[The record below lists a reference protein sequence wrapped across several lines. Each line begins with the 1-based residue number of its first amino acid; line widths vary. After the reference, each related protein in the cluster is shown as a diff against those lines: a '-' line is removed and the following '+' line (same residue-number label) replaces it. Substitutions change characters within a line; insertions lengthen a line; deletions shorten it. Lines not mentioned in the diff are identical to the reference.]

1 MGLFFFVIFTVS
13 SYLILVQFAA
23 SNPAHLRVNVGDRV
37 ALENLF
43 PAYLSEKLTALV
55 LEGEEKL
62 KLQDGSNQKIL
73 QQNDS
78 LIADVPGNIN
88 LYLRLFGVIP
98 FKKVTLQVVSPIKV
112 MVGGHSIG
120 VLLNAEGVM
129 VMGYSQI
136 TLQDGSKVSPG
147 KDAGLKPGT
156 VILKVEGT
164 AVQSDS
170 QLSYLIDQEARKK
183 KQIRLKIKYKGKVSE
198 VKIRPQFCGETGRYR
213 IGLLV
218 RDAAA
223 GVGTLTF
230 VEPKTK
236 KFGALGHM
244 ITTSGPEDSMVFQ
257 DGRVVSAVVQAIQKG
272 ERGKI
277 GEKIGFFGGNDISG
291 KISKNTTYGIFG
303 RLQQGVTNPLFP
315 EPISVAMSYQVKE
328 GPAIMLTVINNR
340 TIEAF
345 KVNIETVFPRPRADG
360 KSMIIKVTD
369 PDLLRRTGGIIQGMS
384 GSPIIQ
390 EGKLV
395 GAVTHVLVN
404 DPAKGYGVF
413 AEMMLEE
420 AGLLPGRT
428 SMTPYQERLAV

>member
-1 MGLFFFVIFTVS
+1 VS
-13 SYLILVQFAA
+13 
-23 SNPAHLRVNVGDRV
+23 
-37 ALENLF
+37 LENLF
-43 PAYLSEKLTALV
+43 PDCLSEGLTALV
-55 LEGEEKL
+55 LDGEGKL
-62 KLQDGSNQKIL
+62 KFQAGANQKIL
-73 QQNDS
+73 QQSDS
-78 LIADVPGNIN
+78 LIADVPGNVN

-98 FKKVTLQVVSPIKV
+98 FKKVTLQVVSPVKV

-129 VMGYSQI
+129 VIGYSEI
-136 TLQDGSKVSPG
+136 RLKNGSKASPG
-147 KDAGLKPGT
+147 KDAGLKPGAI
-156 VILKVEGT
+156 ILKVEGT
-164 AVQSDS
+164 AVHSDS
-170 QLSYLIDQEARKK
+170 QLSYLIDQEARTK
-183 KQIRLKIKYKGKVSE
+183 KQIRLNIKYKGKVSE
-198 VKIRPQFCGETGRYR
+198 VKVKPQFCGETGRYR

-230 VEPKTK
+230 VEPNTK

-244 ITTSGPEDSMVFQ
+244 ITASGPEDSWVFQ

-291 KISKNTTYGIFG
+291 KISKNTAYGIFG
-303 RLQQGVTNPLFP
+303 SLQQQVTNPLFP
-315 EPISVAMSYQVKE
+315 EPVPVAMSHQVKE
-328 GPAIMLTVINNR
+328 GPAMMLTVLNNR

-345 KVNIETVFPRPRADG
+345 KVTIETVFSRPRPDG

-390 EGKLV
+390 DGKLV

-404 DPAKGYGVF
+404 DPTKGYGVF

-428 SMTPYQERLAV
+428 GMTPLQERLAV

>member
-1 MGLFFFVIFTVS
+1 
-13 SYLILVQFAA
+13 
-23 SNPAHLRVNVGDRV
+23 V

-43 PAYLSEKLTALV
+43 PAYLSEGLTALV
-55 LEGEEKL
+55 LEGEGKL
-62 KLQDGSNQKIL
+62 KWQAGSNQKVL

-78 LIADVPGNIN
+78 LIADVPGNID
-88 LYLRLFGVIP
+88 LHLRLFGVIP
-98 FKKVTLQVVSPIKV
+98 FKKVTLQVVTPVKV
-112 MVGGHSIG
+112 IVGGHSIG

-136 TLQDGSKVSPG
+136 TLQDGSKASPG
-147 KDAGLKPGT
+147 KEAGIKPGT
-156 VILKVEGT
+156 IILQVEGT
-164 AVQSDS
+164 EVQSDT
-170 QLSYLIDQEARKK
+170 QLSYLIDQEARRK
-183 KQIRLKIKYKGKVSE
+183 KQIRLKIKYRGKVSE
-198 VKIRPQFCGETGRYR
+198 VRVKPLFCGETGRYR

-244 ITTSGPEDSMVFQ
+244 ITTSGPEDSWVFQ

-272 ERGKI
+272 KRGKI

-291 KISKNTTYGIFG
+291 KISKNTSYGIFG
-303 RLQQGVTNPLFP
+303 RLQKQVSNPLFP
-315 EPISVAMSYQVKE
+315 EPISVAMSHQVKE
-328 GPAIMLTVINNR
+328 GPAIILTVLNNQ

-390 EGKLV
+390 NGKLV
-395 GAVTHVLVN
+395 GAVTHVLIN

-413 AEMMLEE
+413 AELMLEE

-428 SMTPYQERLAV
+428 SMTPHQERLAV